1 DEIDPALAREPVH
14 EVDRAVAADADQP
27 VELEHPVTFDDLVGP
42 VDDAAV
48 RHRIGERVTAIGGTE
63 DRGGLAQQLATESS
77 GVEDRRIDRPRHQP
91 LDTVPDADDLPA
103 LLTGA
108 MQHDRAQDR
117 VEPGAVAAAGENA
130 DSPFR
135 THVSL
140 PGRRA
145 VAVGGLYHAA

>member
-1 DEIDPALAREPVH
+1 
-14 EVDRAVAADADQP
+14 
-27 VELEHPVTFDDLVGP
+27 
-42 VDDAAV
+42 
-48 RHRIGERVTAIGGTE
+48 
-63 DRGGLAQQLATESS
+63 ESS

-145 VAVGGLYHAA
+145 VAFGGLYHAAEWPAWHGAASGITMPPAGQLSLSTMD